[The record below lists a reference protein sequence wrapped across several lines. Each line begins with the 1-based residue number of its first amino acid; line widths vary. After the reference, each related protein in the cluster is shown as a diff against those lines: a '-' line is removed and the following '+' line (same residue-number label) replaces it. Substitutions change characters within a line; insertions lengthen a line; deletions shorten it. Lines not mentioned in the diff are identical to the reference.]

1 MKGVYLK
8 DSRFLLL
15 AAAAVLLLLS
25 ILMPTLATERKTYEL
40 LAVLDITGSMNT
52 RDYVLNEKPMS
63 RLEFAKLA
71 LRDLLQKL
79 PCPSH
84 LGLAIFTERQPF
96 LLFEPVNVCADFAPV
111 EAAIAGLDWRMG
123 WEGDSHIA
131 AGLYRAIAMANDL
144 NADVIFITDGQEA
157 PPLPWSGGPPFEGK
171 RGEVDGLIIG
181 AGKYALSP
189 IPKFDDNGREVG
201 FYAAEDVPH
210 ESRFGLPP
218 PGAENREGY
227 NPRNAPFGSTMVLG
241 TEHLSSVRE
250 PYLKE
255 LANITGL
262 TYRHLASVPDLAAAI
277 GEAATPRPQAG
288 HLDLRPWFIAAALSC
303 LACLYLAFPIAERWF
318 SLHERRLLYLSTLKR
333 RLP

>member
-1 MKGVYLK
+1 MGARRK
-8 DSRFLLL
+8 DLRLLLL
-15 AAAAVLLLLS
+15 AAAATLLLLS
-25 ILMPTLATERKTYEL
+25 ILAPSLAFERKGYEL
-40 LAVLDITGSMNT
+40 LTVLDITGSMNT
-52 RDYVLNEKPMS
+52 RDYVLNEKPIS
-63 RLEFAKLA
+63 RLEFAKRA
-71 LRDLLQKL
+71 LHDLLQKL
-79 PCPSH
+79 PCPSR

-96 LLFEPVNVCADFAPV
+96 LLFEPIDVCRDFAPV
-111 EAAIAGLDWRMG
+111 DAAIAGLDWRMA

-131 AGLYRAIAMANDL
+131 AGLYRAIAMAKDL

-171 RGEVDGLIIG
+171 RSEVGGLIIG
-181 AGKYALSP
+181 AGNYALSP
-189 IPKFDDNGREVG
+189 IPKFDDKGREAG

-218 PGAENREGY
+218 PGAESREGY

-262 TYRHLASVPDLAAAI
+262 TYRHLARVSDLAAAVT
-277 GEAATPRPQAG
+277 EAATPRPRAG
-288 HLDLRPWFIAAALSC
+288 RLDLRPWFIAAALLS
-303 LACLYLAFPIAERWF
+303 LAFLYLVLPVTERF
-318 SLHERRLLYLSTLKR
+318 LSFRERRLLYLSTLKR

>member
-1 MKGVYLK
+1 MGVRLN
-8 DSRFLLL
+8 DPRFLLL
-15 AAAAVLLLLS
+15 TTAAALLFLS
-25 ILMPTLATERKTYEL
+25 ILAPGLAVERKGYEL

-52 RDYVLNEKPMS
+52 RDYVLNEKPIS
-63 RLEFAKLA
+63 RLEFAKLS
-71 LRDLLQKL
+71 LHDLLQKL
-79 PCPSH
+79 PCPSR

-96 LLFEPVNVCADFAPV
+96 LLFEPIDICRDFAPAD
-111 EAAIAGLDWRMG
+111 AAIAGLDWRMG

-131 AGLYRAIAMANDL
+131 AGLYRAVAMAKDL

-171 RGEVDGLIIG
+171 RSEVGGLIIG
-181 AGKYALSP
+181 AGNYALSP
-189 IPKFDDNGREVG
+189 IPKFDDNGRKIG

-210 ESRFGLPP
+210 ENRFGLPP

-227 NPRNAPFGSTMVLG
+227 NPRNAPFGSAMVLG

-262 TYRHLASVPDLAAAI
+262 TYRHLARVPDLAAAI
-277 GEAATPRPQAG
+277 KAAVTPRPRPG
-288 HLDLRPWFIAAALSC
+288 RLDLRPWFIAAAL
-303 LACLYLAFPIAERWF
+303 ACLTFLYVVLPIAERF
-318 SLHERRLLYLSTLKR
+318 LSFRERRLLHLSTLKR